1 MILSTE
7 DHQEIMTSVAA
18 KTGAQLS
25 FLPPIAISSTDH
37 TQSSNIESDGGKIV
51 LQFEF
56 SQNVQG

>member
-7 DHQEIMTSVAA
+7 DHREIMTSVAA

-25 FLPPIAISSTDH
+25 FLPPISISSTDH
-37 TQSSNIESDGGKIV
+37 TQSHNESNGGKRI